1 MTRIRYIIVTEDT
14 DMQARMLRLELEDAG
29 WEIIRAHDSLSTLR
43 VLAEASKRQQ
53 PIDAIALDL
62 GLPPSKDSPVAT
74 GLPLAREIRNQ
85 YPGLPILAYTALHPS
100 KFEIEQVIA
109 TLTPL
114 RISFLNLRNIAEPDS
129 LANLMEMVW
138 RGFFLLSPQ
147 SADYL
152 PRAIAQHP
160 DPLDEDLWDTLRCLE
175 KGYTYDEAASRMGL
189 SLEGI
194 RARLR
199 RVSTA
204 LQAAGEIEAYE
215 THRDDLLRWYRQNR
229 VRYRRVSPHVPP
241 NN

>member
-1 MTRIRYIIVTEDT
+1 MDDKRRILLTEDL
-14 DMQARMLRLELEDAG
+14 DMQAKMLRMELQDAG
-29 WEIIRAHDSLSTLR
+29 WNILRAYDSLSTLQE
-43 VLAEASKRQQ
+43 LAEAKRNRQ
-53 PIDAIALDL
+53 PIDAVALDL
-62 GLPPSKDSPVAT
+62 GLPPTKDSPVAT
-74 GLPLAREIRNQ
+74 GLPLAQKIRENH
-85 YPGLPILAYTALHPS
+85 PELPILAYTSLHPS

-109 TLTPL
+109 TLTSL

-152 PRAIAQHP
+152 SLAIAQRP

-175 KGYTYDEAASRMGL
+175 KGYTYDEAASYMGL
-189 SLEGI
+189 SLEGV

-204 LQAAGEIEAYE
+204 LQAVGEIKEYE

-229 VRYRRVSPHVPP
+229 VRYRRV
-241 NN
+241 